1 MKEFFKSASLLLGC
15 ILLSRFILPANVTP
29 LIAMAVFMPYLTSNK
44 NLQMF
49 LPVSIMFVTDIFLG
63 FYSTM
68 WLTYTT
74 MALIGVISRVLNNGE
89 YSILMGTSVLS
100 VVLWHLIVNLGVY
113 LNGLGTVSLLETYA
127 LAIPFDFRLL
137 TSTVF
142 FATIFYSIKQLTTQS
157 NLAEIIPLYNNQNKK
172 KHVGRF

>member
-100 VVLWHLIVNLGVY
+100 VVLWHLIVNIPGPYPPL
-113 LNGLGTVSLLETYA
+113 SPEA
-127 LAIPFDFRLL
+127 LIFDIRLL
-137 TSTVF
+137 GSTLVF
-142 FATIFYSIKQLTTQS
+142 ASVFYAIQRAVTPQ
-157 NLAEIIPLYNNQNKK
+157 LAEVIYINNQQK
-172 KHVGRF
+172 KHVKRI

>member
-100 VVLWHLIVNLGVY
+100 VVLWHLIVNIPGPYPPLSPEALIFDIRTKGWREGFG
-113 LNGLGTVSLLETYA
+113 GLDPYRS
-127 LAIPFDFRLL
+127 R
-137 TSTVF
+137 
-142 FATIFYSIKQLTTQS
+142 Q
-157 NLAEIIPLYNNQNKK
+157 
-172 KHVGRF
+172 